1 MEKLTEISQAG
12 VSIWLDDLS
21 RSRITS
27 GNLQQLIDEASVV
40 GVTTNPAIFQAAIS
54 GAEDYAADI
63 NRLEA
68 EGAHAEDIITTLTTD
83 DVRAACN
90 LFAQVY
96 DHTNGYDGRVSI
108 EVDPRLAHQ
117 CERTFKQA
125 KELWQLVDRPNLMIK
140 IPATKEGLNAIK
152 AATAEGISVNVT
164 LIFSIERYREVT
176 EAYLAGL
183 EMALEKGVDISKI
196 HSVASFFV
204 SRVDTEVDKRLE
216 KLGGPDALEM
226 RGKAGVANARAA
238 YGVFIEQFEE
248 SDRFSELAAQGAN
261 VQRPLWASTGVKNP
275 NYSPTLYV
283 DQLVSAH
290 VVNTMPEATLEATA
304 QEAEITGDTIR
315 PNIKQAH
322 DVLDKIVRLGID
334 FNDVTTQLENEGVEK
349 FEIAWNELIGA
360 VEEAMR

>member
-1 MEKLTEISQAG
+1 MEKLTELSQAG

-40 GVTTNPAIFQAAIS
+40 GVTTNPAIFQAAIA
-54 GAEDYAADI
+54 GAADYAADI
-63 NRLEA
+63 AQLES
-68 EGAHAEDIITTLTTD
+68 EGAHAEEIITKLTTD
-83 DVRAACN
+83 DVRAACD
-90 LFAQVY
+90 LFAGVY
-96 DHTNGYDGRVSI
+96 ADTNGYDGRVSI
-108 EVDPRLAHQ
+108 EVDPRLAHR
-117 CERTFKQA
+117 CEHTFHQA

-183 EMALEKGVDISKI
+183 EKALEKGVDISQI
-196 HSVASFFV
+196 HSVASFFI

-226 RGKAGVANARAA
+226 RGEAGIANARAA

-248 SDRFSELAAQGAN
+248 SERFAELAAQGAN

-304 QEAEITGDTIR
+304 REAEITGDTIR
-315 PNIKQAH
+315 ANIDRAH
-322 DVLDKIVRLGID
+322 SVIDKIIRLGID
-334 FNDVTTQLENEGVEK
+334 FQEVTTQLENEGVEK
-349 FEIAWNELIGA
+349 FEIAWNELIVA
-360 VEEAMR
+360 VEEAMK